1 MQMGGRSSSRY
12 ASDRS
17 KRCEGHLALDLAWVR
32 RNSLLRS
39 GQPVPITLSR
49 GGKHRGNNLN
59 ALALPDGVRLM
70 YRTRRD
76 NDGAWE
82 DVSETMPYVWTRTR
96 FGGRRAWFKCLGCGR
111 GCRVLYGGSR
121 FRCRRCHGLTY
132 RSQYE
137 PAYERANE
145 QANKLRKRVGGK
157 GNAFTIGNT
166 IGIEEFP
173 PKPRGMHWA
182 TYWRLKERYD
192 ELLNTWIEGLI
203 RKIGLSS

>member
-1 MQMGGRSSSRY
+1 
-12 ASDRS
+12 
-17 KRCEGHLALDLAWVR
+17 
-32 RNSLLRS
+32 
-39 GQPVPITLSR
+39 
-49 GGKHRGNNLN
+49 
-59 ALALPDGVRLM
+59 
-70 YRTRRD
+70 
-76 NDGAWE
+76 
-82 DVSETMPYVWTRTR
+82 
-96 FGGRRAWFKCLGCGR
+96 
-111 GCRVLYGGSR
+111 VLYGGSR
-121 FRCRRCHGLTY
+121 FRCRGCHGLTY

-137 PAYERANE
+137 PAYERASE

-192 ELLNTWIEGLI
+192 ELLNAWIEGLI